1 MPPTSKSRSLPLN
14 ALRAFEAA
22 ARYLSFAAAAQ
33 ELGVTPAAVSYQIKT
48 LEDRIGRQLFLRR
61 NRTVALTPAGAKL
74 AGPLTGLFAQMSG
87 LVAEIST
94 RSVPV
99 LEVTA
104 MPSFATK
111 WLAPRLAGFS
121 VSYPECRVRLV
132 GSDEL
137 VDLVHSTAVDVGIRY
152 GPGGYKDLYVEC
164 LAQVTAIPVCSSDF
178 AKKHAARMKTPAD
191 LLRVPLLHDESSVIA
206 AGLPDWPRWFDAA
219 GVHYSPAKPGLI
231 FDSVHMAIEAALAG
245 QGVVLG
251 LRPLIDDELRA
262 RRLVRL
268 FDIELRSAFSFWFVC
283 RRQRVKDPKIARF
296 LEWLH
301 AQLRLSDA
309 PPTA

>member
-1 MPPTSKSRSLPLN
+1 MPATSKSRSLPLN

-22 ARYLSFAAAAQ
+22 ARHLSFAAAAQ
-33 ELGVTPAAVSYQIKT
+33 ELGVTPAAVSYQIKS
-48 LEDRIGRQLFLRR
+48 LEDRIGRPLFLRR
-61 NRTVALTPAGAKL
+61 NRAVSLTPSGAKL
-74 AGPLTGLFAQMSG
+74 AAPLTDLFAHMSG

-94 RSVPV
+94 RSTPA

-104 MPSFATK
+104 MPSFAAK

-121 VSYPECRVRLV
+121 VGYPDCRVRVV
-132 GSDEL
+132 GSDDL
-137 VDLVHSTAVDVGIRY
+137 VDLTHSPVDVGIRY
-152 GPGGYKDLYVEC
+152 GLGDYKDLYVER
-164 LAQVTAIPVCSSDF
+164 LAQVTALPVCSSEF
-178 AKKHAARMKTPAD
+178 AKKHASRLKAPAD
-191 LLRVPLLHDESSVIA
+191 LLRLPLLHDETSVIA
-206 AGLPDWPRWFDAA
+206 PGLPDWPRWFESA
-219 GVHYSPAKPGLI
+219 GVAYSPAKPGPI

-251 LRPLIDDELRA
+251 LRPLIDDDLRA

-268 FDIELRSAFSFWFVC
+268 FDIELRSPFSFWFVC

-301 AQLRLSDA
+301 AQLRLSDIPA
-309 PPTA
+309 A